1 MYRVVALWTSLRAR
15 FEGGDS
21 FFANGKVPDFAIF
34 FRTREVRASRV
45 FLPRHENARIEA
57 VMIAAGIMTM
67 RLSAT

>member
-21 FFANGKVPDFAIF
+21 FFANGTPDFAIF

-57 VMIAAGIMTM
+57 VMIAAGIMTT